1 MPACR
6 ADRNNPGYTV
16 TVANRQ
22 RRLKL
27 NARGIEE
34 LTGWVL
40 RREGVG
46 GAEVSFLFL
55 NNERIRELNRR
66 YLDRDY
72 PTDVLSFPQNE
83 GRSAKLHP
91 WFLGDVVIST
101 EKVVEQSARLRQRV
115 EDEFSLC
122 LIHGL
127 LHLLGYRDHPARSRR
142 LMREREEELLRVW
155 KRRKKCS
162 VTRS

>member
-1 MPACR
+1 MAH
-6 ADRNNPGYTV
+6 TV

-27 NARGIEE
+27 NLRGIKE

-55 NNERIRELNRR
+55 NDERIQELNRR
-66 YLDRDY
+66 YLGRGY
-72 PTDVLSFPQNE
+72 PTDVLTFPQNE

-101 EKVVEQSARLRQRV
+101 QKVVEQAGTFRQRV

-127 LHLLGYRDHPARSRR
+127 LHLLDYRDRPARFRR
-142 LMREREEELLRVW
+142 LMREREEELLRAW
-155 KRRKKCS
+155 KRRKKCA